1 MPAVAGE
8 EEDFAFDER
17 ISQDEGGHRAGQAE
31 PTPVAADFDGTEFVT
46 EAVPVV
52 APPLDRVRVATFDV
66 ADDLSGRGEGDGH
79 VRVGQGRDGRQRP
92 DAGNDRAITSEAAD
106 TLVQRQALE
115 KGRGT
120 GAENTHGAGRRGDH
134 ALLRDGVL

>member
-8 EEDFAFDER
+8 EEDFSFDEH

-31 PTPVAADFDGTEFVT
+31 PTPVTADFRGTEFVT

-52 APPLDRVRVATFDV
+52 APTLDCVWVATFDV

-92 DAGNDRAITSEAAD
+92 DAGDDRAVTGEAAD
-106 TLVQRQALE
+106 ALVQRQTPE
-115 KGRGT
+115 KGRRT
-120 GAENTHGAGRRGDH
+120 GADNTHGAGR
-134 ALLRDGVL
+134 